1 MTNPKLGTL
10 AKNSNV
16 NPMNSNP
23 HCKGQA
29 KTGEPCRA
37 VAAFAGKYLFHANPN
52 KKLVPCETPWR
63 ANFIPGSRPVW
74 RRL

>member
-1 MTNPKLGTL
+1 MTNAKLGTL

-23 HCKGQA
+23 RCKGQT
-29 KTGEPCRA
+29 KTGMPCRA
-37 VAAFAGKYLFHANPN
+37 AAASAGKCLFHANPN